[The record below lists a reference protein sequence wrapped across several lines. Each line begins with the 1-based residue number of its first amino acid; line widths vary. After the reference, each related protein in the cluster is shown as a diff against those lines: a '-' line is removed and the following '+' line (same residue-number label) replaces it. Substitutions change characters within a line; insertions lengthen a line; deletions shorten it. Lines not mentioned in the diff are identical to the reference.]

1 VPSITLR
8 NDRWPVGASVSAYAR
23 SLVTGGASG
32 AALET
37 KVVQADGTLT
47 FTTLT
52 EGQQYVAS
60 DGTRSATFLV
70 STPASSGGGGGITLG
85 TVATGQAGDDG
96 VAGVS
101 GGLLNL
107 TFGAK
112 VSPTWVSLV
121 PYLANG
127 WRDYTVTTPG
137 DEPFFY
143 GPEYAKIGNL
153 VVWRGVVDGG
163 LASGA
168 AIFSGLPAA
177 IVPAR
182 IATFIVSGAT
192 GLKDYNLWP
201 DGHFQIVS
209 GGAVAYTRIDGAYL
223 LGAGT

>member
-1 VPSITLR
+1 MPSITLR

-23 SLVTGGASG
+23 SPVTGLATG

-37 KVVQADGTLT
+37 HAVAADGTLT
-47 FTTLT
+47 FTTLS
-52 EGQQYVAS
+52 EGQQYVAT

-70 STPASSGGGGGITLG
+70 STPASSGGGGGISLG

-96 VAGVS
+96 AADAT

-112 VSPTWVSLV
+112 VSPAWQSLV
-121 PYLANG
+121 PYLVNG

-153 VVWRGVVDGG
+153 VLWRGVIDGG
-163 LASGA
+163 AASAGTA
-168 AIFSGLPAA
+168 FSGLPAG
-177 IVPAR
+177 ITPAR
-182 IATFIVSGAT
+182 IATFIVSTAS
-192 GLKDYNLWP
+192 GLKDWNLWP
-201 DGHFQIVS
+201 DGHFAPVS
-209 GGAVAYTRIDGAYL
+209 GGALAYSRIDGAYL

>member
-1 VPSITLR
+1 M
-8 NDRWPVGASVSAYAR
+8 GASVSAYLR
-23 SLVTGGASG
+23 SPVTGLASG
-32 AALET
+32 SALET
-37 KVVQADGTLT
+37 QTVQADGTLT

-52 EGQQYVAS
+52 EGVQYVAT
-60 DGTRSATFLV
+60 DGSRSASFLV
-70 STPASSGGGGGITLG
+70 KTPASSGGGGAAALG
-85 TVATGQAGDDG
+85 TVATAQAGTDG
-96 VAGVS
+96 AADVT

-121 PYLANG
+121 PYLVNG

-153 VVWRGVVDGG
+153 VLWRGVIDGG
-163 LASGA
+163 AASAGTA
-168 AIFSGLPAA
+168 FSGLPAA

-182 IATFIVSGAT
+182 IATFIVSTAS
-192 GLKDYNLWP
+192 GLKDWNLWP
-201 DGHFQIVS
+201 DGHYAPVS
-209 GGAVAYTRIDGAYL
+209 GGALAYARIDGAYL